1 MYVHVYRSLLF
12 ILLLQGSYEAQL
24 RCDVINVEEPLFLSL
39 NSEVHGLT
47 VSCKINRSKNRDG
60 LTVSSQRL
68 ARQLYILY
76 VLKDLVVYQ
85 LNFMYNVHVHAP

>member
-1 MYVHVYRSLLF
+1 MYYVHLHYYYSEL

-47 VSCKINRSKNRDG
+47 VSYKINRPENQDG
-60 LTVSSQRL
+60 HAISSQRL
-68 ARQLYILY
+68 ARPLLY
-76 VLKDLVVYQ
+76 VLNKT
-85 LNFMYNVHVHAP
+85 